1 MRGAAKAGG
10 NWDASFRCE
19 TSRGYADQAAA
30 RASRAADPIDRA
42 LLAAVAEGASAA
54 AAARAL
60 GIPERT
66 GRKIVQRL
74 MAC

>member
-1 MRGAAKAGG
+1 MK
-10 NWDASFRCE
+10 DAIHLRALAIS
-19 TSRGYADQAAA
+19 GYADQAAR
-30 RASRAADPIDRA
+30 RAEHANDPIDRA

-66 GRKIVQRL
+66 GRKIVHRL
-74 MAC
+74 MA